1 MLFFFYELVFINWHI
16 SEIQICDYIWKKERN
31 VREDFKAA
39 LIAEI
44 AAEAALSQQRER
56 EKKKI
61 IILVQNKFKN
71 QKGDKQHFKFPNSGL
86 ISQPTFSPKIKA
98 PLA

>member
-1 MLFFFYELVFINWHI
+1 MLFLIYELVFINWHI

-44 AAEAALSQQRER
+44 AAEAALSQQRE
-56 EKKKI
+56 KKI
-61 IILVQNKFKN
+61 IPVQNKLKN
-71 QKGDKQHFKFPNSGL
+71 KKV
-86 ISQPTFSPKIKA
+86 ISSTSSFQTRY
-98 PLA
+98 

>member
-1 MLFFFYELVFINWHI
+1 MSGTASIIFLRHSEHKRYLMLFFFYELVFINWHI

-56 EKKKI
+56 EKK
-61 IILVQNKFKN
+61 
-71 QKGDKQHFKFPNSGL
+71 
-86 ISQPTFSPKIKA
+86 
-98 PLA
+98 